1 MSTKLSQVGFG
12 LNQTRQNVTGTRAIN
27 TLYTNTTGKPIALSI
42 HLSGV
47 ATRTL
52 DIDGVPTA
60 PLATEVYF
68 SEIILN
74 GQTYK
79 ITSSGS
85 PAIDKWLEIR

>member
-1 MSTKLSQVGFG
+1 MTTKLSQAGFG
-12 LNQTRQNVTGTRAIN
+12 LNQTRQNVTGSRAVN

-52 DIDGVPTA
+52 DIDGVATG
-60 PLATEVYF
+60 PLDSKVYF

-85 PAIDKWLEIR
+85 PTIDKWFEVR